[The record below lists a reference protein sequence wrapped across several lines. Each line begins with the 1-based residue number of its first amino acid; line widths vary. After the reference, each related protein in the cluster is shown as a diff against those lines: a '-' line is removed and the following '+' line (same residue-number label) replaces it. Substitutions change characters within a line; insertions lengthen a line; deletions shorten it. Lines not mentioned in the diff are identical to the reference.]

1 MKKKVLAIVLA
12 AALGALGLTGCGGSD
27 GASEGETV
35 TIKVGATP
43 SPHAEILEAV
53 KEDLAAEGIELEIIT
68 FNDYVQPNTALDNGE
83 LDANYFQHLP
93 YMESFNEEKG
103 TTLVSLGSVHYE
115 PMAIYGGKTQSLDG
129 LKDGATI
136 AVPNDT
142 TNEGRALVLLQEQGL
157 ITLKEGAGLEATKA
171 DIVSTKGN
179 YQIEEIEAAQLPKSL
194 GDVDIAVINGNYA
207 IQNGLSLDDALA
219 MEDKDSEA
227 TKAYKNIVAV
237 REGDE
242 ERPELLALYKALTGE
257 KAKQF
262 MEEKYQGSV
271 VPYADRT
278 VE

>member
-1 MKKKVLAIVLA
+1 MKKKVLAMVLA
-12 AALGALGLTGCGGSD
+12 AALGIIGLAGCGGS
-27 GASEGETV
+27 GGTKEGETV
-35 TIKVGATP
+35 KIKVGATP

-53 KEDLAAEGIELEIIT
+53 KEDLAAEGIELEIVV

-103 TTLVSLGSVHYE
+103 TKLVSLGSVHYE
-115 PMAIYGGKTQSLDG
+115 PMAIYGGKTKALDE

-142 TNEGRALVLLQEQGL
+142 TNEGRALVLLQDQGL
-157 ITLKEGAGLEATKA
+157 ITLKEGVGLKATKA

-179 YQIEEIEAAQLPKSL
+179 YKIEEIEAAQLPKSL

-207 IQNGLSLDDALA
+207 IQNGLNLSDALA
-219 MEDKDSEA
+219 MEDKDSDA
-227 TKAYKNIVAV
+227 TKAYKNILAV
-237 REGDE
+237 KEGEE
-242 ERPELLALYKALTGE
+242 ERPELVALYKALTGE
-257 KAKQF
+257 KAQKF

-271 VPYADRT
+271 VPFA
-278 VE
+278 E

>member
-12 AALGALGLTGCGGSD
+12 AALGVIGLAGCGGSD
-27 GASEGETV
+27 GTQQGETV
-35 TIKVGATP
+35 KIKVGATA
-43 SPHAEILEAV
+43 SPHAEILEAI
-53 KEDLAAEGIELEIIT
+53 KEDLAAEGIEMEIIT

-103 TTLVSLGSVHYE
+103 TKLVSLGSVHYE
-115 PMAIYGGKTQSLDG
+115 PMAIYGGKTKSLDE
-129 LKDGATI
+129 LKEGATI

-157 ITLKEGAGLEATKA
+157 ITLKEDAGLEATKA

-207 IQNGLSLDDALA
+207 IQNGLSLADALA

-227 TKAYKNIVAV
+227 TKAYKNLVAV

>member
-12 AALGALGLTGCGGSD
+12 AALGALGLAGCGGSD
-27 GASEGETV
+27 GASEGDTV

-53 KEDLAAEGIELEIIT
+53 KEDLAAEGIELEIVT

-237 REGDE
+237 KQGDE